1 MGFVKKRI
9 EKSINNWNLEF
20 FIFYR
25 MKKSTIKASYHNNQP
40 EIGCNDM
47 DFSDF
52 LIWLATRRRPT
63 PIYAHSVF
71 AEAEAK
77 HKKNQKILKVANPTK
92 QKKMKEE
99 IKLKNF

>member
-40 EIGCNDM
+40 EIGCIDM

-52 LIWLATRRRPT
+52 LIWLATRRRPPPHLST
-63 PIYAHSVF
+63 LGFCRSTGQ
-71 AEAEAK
+71 K
-77 HKKNQKILKVANPTK
+77 MKNQKNLNSR
-92 QKKMKEE
+92 
-99 IKLKNF
+99 L